1 MISCKRALRL
11 VVTTALLLGL
21 CGCGGFGKRTLKMN
35 VAAPDGSVQGVAAE
49 TFAQIVEEDSGGHWR
64 VEIAYARTDNDAVQT
79 LERLLNGKAD
89 VDLRSVTDLQ
99 KLDGRLSAFS
109 LPWLF
114 ADYQDADRRLLNG
127 PGGETVC
134 EWIRAIGMEP
144 LALAEN
150 GFLQV
155 TNDRRP
161 ISAPADFRGLT
172 IRVPDN
178 AQEAALFETFGAKPV
193 ALDWDGT
200 FSALQDGAIDGQQNA
215 LDAIRVAQVDC
226 VQRYLTVWNACY
238 DPLCL
243 SVSAQLWESLS
254 EEDRELFQTAAREAC
269 AAEVAASRA
278 REAETLSAIRA
289 GGAQVTEL
297 TETQIQNFRVVAAP
311 LYDAWK
317 QTHGAETLSALDYSG

>member
-1 MISCKRALRL
+1 M
-11 VVTTALLLGL
+11 TL

-35 VAAPDGSVQGVAAE
+35 VAAPDGSAQGVAAE
-49 TFAQIVEEDSGGHWR
+49 TFAQILEEDSGGHWR
-64 VEIAYARTDNDAVQT
+64 VEIAHAQTDADAVQT
-79 LERLLNGKAD
+79 LERLLDGKAD

-114 ADYQDADRRLLNG
+114 ADYQDADRRLFDG
-127 PGGETVC
+127 PGAESVC
-134 EWIRAIGMEP
+134 GWIREIGMEP

-172 IRVPDN
+172 IRVADN
-178 AQEAALFETFGAKPV
+178 AQEAALFEIFGAEPV
-193 ALDWDGT
+193 TLDWGET
-200 FSALQDGAIDGQQNA
+200 FSALQSGAILGQQNV

-278 REAETLSAIRA
+278 REAETLSDIRA
-289 GGAQVTEL
+289 GGVEVTQLSEA
-297 TETQIQNFRVVAAP
+297 QIQNFRAVAAP

-317 QTHGAETLSALDYSG
+317 ETHGPETLSALGYSG